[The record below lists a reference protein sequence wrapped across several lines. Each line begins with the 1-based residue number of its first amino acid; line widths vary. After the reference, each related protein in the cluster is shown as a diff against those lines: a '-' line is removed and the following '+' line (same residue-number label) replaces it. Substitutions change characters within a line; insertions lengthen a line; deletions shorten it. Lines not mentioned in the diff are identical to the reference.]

1 MVAQGSNT
9 GGGTYTSFSVSWGFL
24 LYSGFFW
31 IFLFEISS
39 MPHHGNHGRSSATWG
54 NHLFC
59 AEFHPES
66 THVFS
71 FAQILLI
78 SLPRAFYPFFRVLC
92 LPGREPNPRD
102 FGPRSFGPIQ
112 VGLRPCSCMSYF
124 GLAYV
129 GFFGGGVTCR
139 GPQKPMGAHGGP
151 RAQGPKGPERP

>member
-1 MVAQGSNT
+1 MQEDVALESQSTWTMVAQGSNT
-9 GGGTYTSFSVSWGFL
+9 GGGTYTSFSVSWGVL

-39 MPHHGNHGRSSATWG
+39 MSHHGNHGRSSATWG

-78 SLPRAFYPFFRVLC
+78 PPPRAFYPFFRVLC
-92 LPGREPNPRD
+92 LPGREQKPAGFWAQELRPHSGRASPL
-102 FGPRSFGPIQ
+102 FLHVLLRF
-112 VGLRPCSCMSYF
+112 GLRRI
-124 GLAYV
+124 L
-129 GFFGGGVTCR
+129 GGECDL
-139 GPQKPMGAHGGP
+139 
-151 RAQGPKGPERP
+151 